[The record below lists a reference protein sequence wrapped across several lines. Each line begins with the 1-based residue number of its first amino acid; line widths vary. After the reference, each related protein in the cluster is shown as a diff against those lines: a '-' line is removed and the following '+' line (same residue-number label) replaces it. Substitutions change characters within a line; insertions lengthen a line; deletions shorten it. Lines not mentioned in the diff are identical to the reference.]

1 MRLRIG
7 AMVLGFI
14 GAISGYTLGI
24 LGLAAGGI
32 LKELGDLLGV
42 ETQRLAMGSMAL
54 LPLSL
59 MGVVGAAITLARPRA
74 AGILMLLSAISM
86 VFIGI
91 VLAGAGPGSLSM
103 ERLIVA
109 GGPLLATS
117 ILLVTASVLA
127 MAGWNEES

>member
-103 ERLIVA
+103 DRLIVA